1 MSFTALL
8 CSDGS
13 ELAHHALVAG
23 LAVVAPP
30 DRVVIATV
38 IDLADPTLVVGT
50 GMAGGVMTPIE
61 AARDHEETMAAART
75 ELEATRTALGLEG
88 AETELLAGAAGPAI
102 CDFAATL
109 PASVVIIGTSGRSG
123 LKRAVLG
130 SVSDYVVRNA
140 PCPVVT
146 TRPA

>member
-1 MSFTALL
+1 
-8 CSDGS
+8 
-13 ELAHHALVAG
+13 
-23 LAVVAPP
+23 
-30 DRVVIATV
+30 
-38 IDLADPTLVVGT
+38 
-50 GMAGGVMTPIE
+50 MAGGVMTPIE
-61 AARDHEETMAAART
+61 AARDQEESMAAARA

-88 AETELLAGAAGPAI
+88 AETETAGRRRRTGDLRLRGHPAGVRRH
-102 CDFAATL
+102 L
-109 PASVVIIGTSGRSG
+109 GTSGRSG

>member
-1 MSFTALL
+1 MALTALL
-8 CSDGS
+8 CTDGS

-30 DRVVIATV
+30 DRVVIVTV
-38 IDLADPTLVVGT
+38 VDVADPTLVVGT

-61 AARDHEETMAAART
+61 AAQDQEVRMSSAQA
-75 ELEATRTALGLEG
+75 ELEAARTALGLDG
-88 AETELLAGAAGPAI
+88 AETEILVGAAGPAI

-109 PASVVIIGTSGRSG
+109 PASVVVLGTSGRSG

-130 SVSDYVVRNA
+130 SVSDHVVRNA

-146 TRPA
+146 TGPE